1 MSEYRPD
8 NWVVIKMT
16 RQQPLPSYGA
26 RPSWAQGEHNHEVT
40 YKVLAGWNPGYLDGE
55 SWRMNSGVDFIVDHK
70 DEVHFHGR
78 SGSNYICGKGQY
90 GLRRN
95 GARILDQMRAAKT
108 DIDVELL
115 DEDTDWSNLKVQSL
129 KY

>member
-1 MSEYRPD
+1 MSDYRPD

-16 RQQPLPSYGA
+16 RQQPNL
-26 RPSWAQGEHNHEVT
+26 QVT
-40 YKVLAGWNPGYLDGE
+40 YKVLAGWKAGYLDGE

-90 GLRRN
+90 GMRRN
-95 GARILDQMRAAKT
+95 GSSIFERMTKDSESM

-115 DEDTDWSNLKVQSL
+115 DEDTDWINLL
-129 KY
+129 G

>member
-90 GLRRN
+90 GMRRN
-95 GARILDQMRAAKT
+95 GSSIFERMTKESESM
-108 DIDVELL
+108 DIDVTLL
-115 DEDTDWSNLKVQSL
+115 DKDTDWIKLL
-129 KY
+129 R

>member
-55 SWRMNSGVDFIVDHK
+55 SWRMNSGVDFVVDHK

-90 GLRRN
+90 GMRRN
-95 GARILDQMRAAKT
+95 GSSIFERMTKESESM
-108 DIDVELL
+108 DIDVTLL
-115 DEDTDWSNLKVQSL
+115 DKDTDWIKLL
-129 KY
+129 R